1 MTNADTGQ
9 WVPTQGRVCI
19 ENAGRSNA
27 MYWIRVLIAWLLSAV
42 AFLGVSKLLPGFRIG
57 SFGTALVVSAVY
69 SILYVVLHFILF
81 KVLWILTIPLVI
93 LTLGLIFFV
102 VNAVILWLTNKLIED
117 FAIDSTATLLMAAV
131 LLTIVNWIIRL
142 VLFI

>member
-1 MTNADTGQ
+1 
-9 WVPTQGRVCI
+9 
-19 ENAGRSNA
+19 
-27 MYWIRVLIAWLLSAV
+27 MYWIRVLIAWLLSAA

-81 KVLWILTIPLVI
+81 KVLWILTIPLVV
-93 LTLGLIFFV
+93 LTLGIIFFV
-102 VNAVILWLTNKLIED
+102 LNAVILWLTNKLIED
-117 FAIDSTATLLMAAV
+117 FDIDRTATLLIAAV
-131 LLTIVNWIIRL
+131 LLTIANWIIRF

>member
-1 MTNADTGQ
+1 
-9 WVPTQGRVCI
+9 
-19 ENAGRSNA
+19 
-27 MYWIRVLIAWLLSAV
+27 MYWIRVLIAWLFSAA
-42 AFLGVSKLLPGFRIG
+42 AFLGVSKILPGFRIG

-93 LTLGLIFFV
+93 LSLGIIFFV
-102 VNAVILWLTNKLIED
+102 VNAVILWLTDTLVED
-117 FAIDSTATLLMAAV
+117 FDIDSTATLLMAAV

>member
-1 MTNADTGQ
+1 
-9 WVPTQGRVCI
+9 
-19 ENAGRSNA
+19 
-27 MYWIRVLIAWLLSAV
+27 MYWIRVLIAWLLSAA

-81 KVLWILTIPLVI
+81 KVLWILTIPFVI
-93 LTLGLIFFV
+93 LSLGIIFFV
-102 VNAVILWLTNKLIED
+102 VNAVILWLTDRFVED
-117 FAIDSTATLLMAAV
+117 FDIDSTATLLMAAV
-131 LLTIVNWIIRL
+131 LLTIVNWIIRV